1 MIVLLLCAAAVVLA
15 RRQRRAAAPIDGA
28 ARRAAALAGIAL
40 LLGAYDGFFG
50 PGTGSMLVV
59 AFAVVF
65 GDALTRA
72 SGNAKIV
79 NLASNVAAMLLFAHR
94 GVVVWGIA
102 LPMAAANALGAATGA
117 HLAVRKG
124 DRLVR
129 AVVLVVVA
137 AIAVKLATDLGARLI
152 GSVRQ
157 ACDARGAAVD
167 VEPRRDEPERVMRR
181 SRPVRSSGSTARH
194 GGDDRN
200 AGAPPSG
207 QSSWRTAQH
216 QHARCAAMPPAA
228 IGRPACRRRPA
239 ATSSCTASSAPS
251 SENSA
256 AACSPPVLS
265 RSLAPRAGAGQVVDH
280 RRRTRAPRPGDSRRR
295 SPARRAPRARRRRTP
310 RW

>member
-1 MIVLLLCAAAVVLA
+1 MPSPAMVALLVVAAFFAGLVDAIAGGGGLISLPALLAAGLPPHVALGTNKGQAVFGATASAISFWRRGMVDRDRAALGFAAGFVGSCLGAWGVLAVPLRPLRVIVIVLLLCAATVVLA
-15 RRQRRAAAPIDGA
+15 RRNVEPRPRTMGPRG
-28 ARRAAALAGIAL
+28 RAAALVGIAL

-65 GDALTRA
+65 GDTLTRA

-137 AIAVKLATDLGARLI
+137 AIAVKLAVDL
-152 GSVRQ
+152 
-157 ACDARGAAVD
+157 ARG
-167 VEPRRDEPERVMRR
+167 
-181 SRPVRSSGSTARH
+181 
-194 GGDDRN
+194 
-200 AGAPPSG
+200 
-207 QSSWRTAQH
+207 
-216 QHARCAAMPPAA
+216 
-228 IGRPACRRRPA
+228 
-239 ATSSCTASSAPS
+239 
-251 SENSA
+251 
-256 AACSPPVLS
+256 
-265 RSLAPRAGAGQVVDH
+265 
-280 RRRTRAPRPGDSRRR
+280 
-295 SPARRAPRARRRRTP
+295 
-310 RW
+310 